1 MKVPNIR
8 ELGELYPKTA
18 ILGITTL
25 IVAGGVFILGTG
37 VGFDFSRFFACD
49 PAEGECPGGGFNSGE
64 DISFEVTEE
73 TEVTGSTNQGGTNEE
88 VAVAE
93 ETTGGSSGEVLGS
106 SNEDSCADGDCDDDG
121 YLNPDVGGNDCDDGN
136 PGLYPGNGCPGDV
149 QGSTSSVQT
158 IEEATTTEEVV
169 QETSQTEETTQATA
183 VDPCADGDCDGDG
196 YLNPVVGGNDCDD
209 DNANVHPGAGC
220 AIDWWTGSV

>member
-73 TEVTGSTNQGGTNEE
+73 TEVTGNTNQNGTNEE
-88 VAVAE
+88 VAIAE
-93 ETTGGSSGEVLGS
+93 ETTDGSSGEVLGS

-169 QETSQTEETTQATA
+169 QETSQTEEPTHYDARTYPRPA
-183 VDPCADGDCDGDG
+183 
-196 YLNPVVGGNDCDD
+196 
-209 DNANVHPGAGC
+209 
-220 AIDWWTGSV
+220 